1 MHQAALPLSICCS
14 EITEKMATTGD
25 VGHPPAVLAQRFPL
39 LAEQLLALPDVWWH
53 TDPTKPN
60 CALTRKF
67 MKRESTQQ
75 LQVRAA
81 GGLCGLGRGLPWAR
95 RAGLANQH
103 PCPPCLPQLPI
114 LLPALQPCVQK
125 RVGEFKRWLLGRPE
139 KVVVAVGHSLC
150 WRELMKGLTGPGDA
164 QAYMRNCELRTLHI

>member
-1 MHQAALPLSICCS
+1 
-14 EITEKMATTGD
+14 MATTGD
-25 VGHPPAVLAQRFPL
+25 VGHPPEVLAQRFPL

-67 MKRESTQQ
+67 TKRESTQQ

-81 GGLCGLGRGLPWAR
+81 GGLCGLERGLPWAQ
-95 RAGLANQH
+95 RAGLAPMPARAPDPT
-103 PCPPCLPQLPI
+103 PCP
-114 LLPALQPCVQK
+114 LQPCVQK

-164 QAYMRNCELRTLHI
+164 PAYMRNCELRTLHI